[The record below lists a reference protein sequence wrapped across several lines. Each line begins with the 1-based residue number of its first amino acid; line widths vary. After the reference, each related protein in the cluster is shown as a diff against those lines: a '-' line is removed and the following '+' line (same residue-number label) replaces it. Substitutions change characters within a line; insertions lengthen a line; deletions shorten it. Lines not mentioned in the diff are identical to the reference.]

1 MKRAIAR
8 GWRKRTHN
16 RPTKTSGFGKY
27 CESESGFHI
36 SCRLPALCPSS
47 ATPEVL
53 PLKFPP
59 SSLKRFL
66 QSYSQ
71 PDDAIEHLR
80 GFSRRPVLSSE
91 DQLGSFK
98 LSSKKTSGLMLREG
112 QRGSRGRRE
121 INRDEPSYGGGCK
134 LWWAG
139 WQPVPSVCPTLLSS
153 LSFHPC
159 KLLLPRGCS

>member
-8 GWRKRTHN
+8 GWRGTTVRQRQALSVNTA
-16 RPTKTSGFGKY
+16 
-27 CESESGFHI
+27 
-36 SCRLPALCPSS
+36 RLKAAFIFPALCPSS

-59 SSLKRFL
+59 SPLKRFL
-66 QSYSQ
+66 QSHSQ

-98 LSSKKTSGLMLREG
+98 LSSKKTSGFDVARRSAREPRKKG
-112 QRGSRGRRE
+112 DKQGRAFLQKEMQTMVGRLATCS
-121 INRDEPSYGGGCK
+121 ICLSHTAF
-134 LWWAG
+134 L
-139 WQPVPSVCPTLLSS
+139 SLSS
-153 LSFHPC
+153 SL
-159 KLLLPRGCS
+159 

>member
-8 GWRKRTHN
+8 GWRNEGTTDRQRQVFWVNTVKLEAA
-16 RPTKTSGFGKY
+16 FI
-27 CESESGFHI
+27 F
-36 SCRLPALCPSS
+36 PALCPPS

-112 QRGSRGRRE
+112 Q
-121 INRDEPSYGGGCK
+121 
-134 LWWAG
+134 
-139 WQPVPSVCPTLLSS
+139 
-153 LSFHPC
+153 
-159 KLLLPRGCS
+159 